1 MKRSILERIL
11 VVLMFVMVL
20 VTFSFADRD
29 TKKIEKLYSHVQTG
43 SKVLLAQ
50 VEKHSPSINN

>member
-1 MKRSILERIL
+1 MKRSILERII

-43 SKVLLAQ
+43 AKVWLAQ
-50 VEKHSPSINN
+50 LSNLNDSSK